1 MLISKPLHTLSLCLG
16 LASVLSARAIGSD
29 SQNIQKRDQN
39 VVTFDDHSL
48 FINGERLMIFSGEVH
63 PFRLPVTGLWLDILQ
78 KIKASGYS
86 AVSIYID
93 WFLLEGKKGEFRSK
107 GIFAYDTFFEAAKKA
122 GLYVIARPGPY
133 INAEVSGGGF
143 PGWLTRVPGALRT
156 NSDAFISATDLY
168 TSEIGKVI
176 AAAQINNGGPVILL
190 QPENEYQHALA
201 AYPMP
206 EYDYWSSV
214 TNQYKKAGVDVPYFN
229 NEAHMYGYI
238 TAHTPASVDI
248 YGHDSYPLGFDCD
261 NPDVW
266 PAGKLPT
273 DWLATNDALAP
284 DSPYTIPEARGGFQ
298 HWGQTAGFEQ
308 CASLLNMEFERVVY
322 KNNYAVGATIFNIY
336 MTYGGTNWGNLGH
349 AEGFTSYDYGAQIT
363 EERQLWREK
372 YSEVKLQAHF
382 FHVSPAYLEA
392 DRFNSSLEY
401 TNTDA
406 ITVTPATT
414 NTTKFYISRHTEYET
429 TESVPYRL
437 KVKTVDYGDIE
448 IPQLGDSLIMNRRD
462 SKIHASD
469 YPVGDKKLI
478 YSSAEVFTWKKYDDK
493 TVLVLYGGPNEY
505 HEVAIEGETEIKKE
519 DVEVQS
525 GDVKVQTSD
534 KGYTILSWAISD
546 NVKDRSVVLVQGDF
560 YIYLL
565 NRNEAYN
572 FWVPPTGSGTNFG
585 TSDIILKAGYLIRTA
600 QKDGKSLSLVGD
612 VNATTPI
619 EIIGGA
625 PAGLEELKFNGRPLD
640 FDQNPH
646 GVVTATVEFSKP
658 EFSLPCLSQLEWK
671 KIDSLPELSPGY
683 DDSGW
688 VDADYTT
695 SPNDLRPLDT
705 PVSLYAGDYGFHTG
719 TVLFRGHFKANG
731 DESSLTI
738 TAQGGHAFGF
748 SAWLGSHFLAS
759 WTGETNVFNGTITAD
774 LPADLA
780 SGSDQVITVVIDH
793 MGLNGNY
800 VIGEDNLKTPRGIL
814 SYSLAGHQASDVTWK
829 AAGNLG
835 GEDYVD
841 LARGPL
847 NEGGM
852 YAERQG
858 FHQPSPPSS
867 NWEAGRPTDPVPAPG
882 ITFYTASFDLDLP
895 RGYDIPLSFKFGT
908 GVAKGKFRLQ
918 LFVNGY
924 QFGKF
929 VPHIGPQA
937 RYPVPEGILNHHGTN
952 TLAITLW
959 AMEEGG
965 AKLEGMGWHVSMI
978 TESGFGDIEL
988 TPAPEWEE
996 RKGAY

>member
-1 MLISKPLHTLSLCLG
+1 MDKFNRMLISKPLHTLSLCLG

-86 AVSIYID
+86 VVSIYID
-93 WFLLEGKKGEFRSK
+93 WFLLEGKQGEFRSK

-190 QPENEYQHALA
+190 QPENEYQNAIA
-201 AYPMP
+201 PYPMP

-273 DWLATNDALAP
+273 NWLATNDALAP
-284 DSPYTIPEARGGFQ
+284 DSPYTIPEFQGGGFQ

-462 SKIHASD
+462 SKIHVSD

-505 HEVAIEGETEIKKE
+505 HEVAIAGETEIKSE

-546 NVKDRSVVLVQGDF
+546 NVKDRSVALVQGDF

-572 FWVPPTGSGTNFG
+572 FWVPPTGSGTDFG

-600 QKDGKSLSLVGD
+600 EKDGKSLSLVGD

-625 PAGLEELKFNGRPLD
+625 PASLEELKFNGRSLD

-646 GVVTATVEFSKP
+646 GVVTAT
-658 EFSLPCLSQLEWK
+658 
-671 KIDSLPELSPGY
+671 
-683 DDSGW
+683 
-688 VDADYTT
+688 
-695 SPNDLRPLDT
+695 
-705 PVSLYAGDYGFHTG
+705 
-719 TVLFRGHFKANG
+719 
-731 DESSLTI
+731 
-738 TAQGGHAFGF
+738 
-748 SAWLGSHFLAS
+748 
-759 WTGETNVFNGTITAD
+759 TNVFNGTITAD
-774 LPADLA
+774 LPTDLLA
-780 SGSDQVITVVIDH
+780 PGSDQVITVVIDH

-814 SYSLAGHQASDVTWK
+814 SYSLAGHQASD
-829 AAGNLG
+829 
-835 GEDYVD
+835 
-841 LARGPL
+841 
-847 NEGGM
+847 
-852 YAERQG
+852 RQG

-867 NWEAGRPTDPVPAPG
+867 SWEAGRPTDPVPAPG

-908 GVAKGKFRLQ
+908 GVAEGKFRLQ

-937 RYPVPEGILNHHGTN
+937 RYPVPEGILNHRGTN

-988 TPAPEWEE
+988 TPAPKWEE
-996 RKGAY
+996 RKDAY

>member
-1 MLISKPLHTLSLCLG
+1 MDKFNRMLISKPLHTLSLCLG

-86 AVSIYID
+86 VVSIYID
-93 WFLLEGKKGEFRSK
+93 WFLLEGKQGEFRSK

-190 QPENEYQHALA
+190 QPENEYQNAIA
-201 AYPMP
+201 PYPMP

-273 DWLATNDALAP
+273 NWLATNDALAP
-284 DSPYTIPEARGGFQ
+284 DSPYTIPEFQGGGFQ

-462 SKIHASD
+462 SKIHVSD

-505 HEVAIEGETEIKKE
+505 HEVAIAGETEIKSE

-546 NVKDRSVVLVQGDF
+546 NVKDRSVALVQGDF

-572 FWVPPTGSGTNFG
+572 FWVPPTGSGTDFG

-600 QKDGKSLSLVGD
+600 EKDGKSLSLVGD

-625 PAGLEELKFNGRPLD
+625 PASLEELKFNGRSLD

-646 GVVTATVEFSKP
+646 GVVTAT
-658 EFSLPCLSQLEWK
+658 
-671 KIDSLPELSPGY
+671 
-683 DDSGW
+683 
-688 VDADYTT
+688 
-695 SPNDLRPLDT
+695 
-705 PVSLYAGDYGFHTG
+705 
-719 TVLFRGHFKANG
+719 
-731 DESSLTI
+731 
-738 TAQGGHAFGF
+738 
-748 SAWLGSHFLAS
+748 
-759 WTGETNVFNGTITAD
+759 TNVFNGTITAD
-774 LPADLA
+774 LPTDLLA
-780 SGSDQVITVVIDH
+780 PGSDQVITVVIDH

-814 SYSLAGHQASDVTWK
+814 SYSLAGHQASD
-829 AAGNLG
+829 
-835 GEDYVD
+835 
-841 LARGPL
+841 
-847 NEGGM
+847 
-852 YAERQG
+852 G

-867 NWEAGRPTDPVPAPG
+867 SWEAGRPTDPVPAPG

-908 GVAKGKFRLQ
+908 GVAEGKFRLQ

-937 RYPVPEGILNHHGTN
+937 RYPVPEGILNHRGTN

-988 TPAPEWEE
+988 TPAPKWEE
-996 RKGAY
+996 RKDAY